1 MSKNTNDNQ
10 EIVVGLIKGRHP
22 LPVDEYI
29 FNSDI
34 EDVHNYTEINQHISK
49 FICEHV
55 GIEAGTGQP
64 LNINEYGDYPIFVGK
79 KPLIVYVTG
88 LTPVTAE
95 LIRICAYNGVSLSLM
110 NFDISTGKYQR
121 QDIF

>member
-1 MSKNTNDNQ
+1 MKQNTNENKA
-10 EIVVGLIKGRHP
+10 IVVGLIKGRHP

-29 FNSDI
+29 FNNDI
-34 EDVHNYTEINQHISK
+34 EDVHNYEAINQHISK
-49 FICEHV
+49 FISECV
-55 GIEAGTGQP
+55 GVKAGTGQP
-64 LNINEYGDYPIFVGK
+64 LNINDYGDYPIFVGK
-79 KPLIVYVTG
+79 KPLVVYVTG

-95 LIRICAYNGVSLSLM
+95 LIRICAFKGISLSLM